1 MMKRLLIVVDYQ
13 NDFVSGA
20 LGFPAA
26 EGIEENILAKIRS
39 YQERGEQVLFT
50 LDTHYDEYFETQEGR
65 RLPIKHCVNE
75 SDGWQLYGRVGE
87 LRNQD
92 SIVISKYT
100 FGSIDLADHL
110 RKEQYDAVELV
121 GVVTEICVISN
132 AVIAKAALPE
142 AEIIID
148 ASCTA
153 SYDPVRE
160 QKALDVME
168 GLQMNVIHRV

>member
-1 MMKRLLIVVDYQ
+1 MIVVDYQ

-26 EGIEENILAKIRS
+26 EAIEGGILAKIRS
-39 YQERGEQVLFT
+39 YQECGDHVLFT
-50 LDTHYDEYFETQEGR
+50 FDTHYDEYYETQEGR
-65 RLPIKHCVNE
+65 RLPVKHCVQDSE
-75 SDGWQLYGRVGE
+75 GWQLYGRVKD
-87 LRNQD
+87 LRDQD

-142 AEIIID
+142 AEITID
-148 ASCTA
+148 AACTA
-153 SYDPVRE
+153 SHDPVLE
-160 QKALDVME
+160 QKALDVMA
-168 GLQMNVIHRV
+168 GLQMNVIRRV